1 MFSWFRQGPNTDADP
16 KQHLMGSAEN
26 ALMQASHRFQGYMK
40 FGEVLHLQ
48 GPWISVDMLSRAICH
63 LQRRHPIL
71 RTRLRMVSDKSD
83 SFFLEEDETVRLK
96 IRDIARKRTDCQT
109 FWRDEWRQRERD
121 TTAVGEGL
129 VEFWLLQDPEDI
141 KNNNSPQEIMVI
153 SEHAVSD
160 GLSLSN
166 LAHELLIA
174 LSDENEDLFKNSL
187 DWPITMETAIQNSL
201 TMLGRVMALTRF
213 IFSAVYLRSTNRLP
227 TARVPL
233 ASIEFPLTDLINH
246 SHTEASY
253 LILNKEDT
261 QVLLS
266 KCRQQ
271 NVTVTSAVSAAIL
284 CVLSTF
290 VKSDANQPTLLNFSI
305 GADTRRRCT
314 PPIPNHDLRYHV
326 SGLMSFTIPTNDIP
340 TTTEN
345 IWQLARNFGEHMKS
359 CVDAGQILALGL
371 IMGKLYQ
378 KTLGEPNLNELPTCG
393 VSSWGILPFKE
404 EYGQWKFLGM
414 TPFVNM
420 IRAVMPFTTIQTV
433 NGVLT
438 VMYVGT
444 DPVISKTVLEGLR
457 ESTMNKLQQMIHD

>member
-1 MFSWFRQGPNTDADP
+1 MGLSNFGFFRYETN
-16 KQHLMGSAEN
+16 E
-26 ALMQASHRFQGYMK
+26 
-40 FGEVLHLQ
+40 
-48 GPWISVDMLSRAICH
+48 ISPCSFLS
-63 LQRRHPIL
+63 
-71 RTRLRMVSDKSD
+71 
-83 SFFLEEDETVRLK
+83 FE
-96 IRDIARKRTDCQT
+96 
-109 FWRDEWRQRERD
+109 
-121 TTAVGEGL
+121 
-129 VEFWLLQDPEDI
+129 DPEDI
-141 KNNNSPQEIMVI
+141 NDDDSPREIMII

-166 LAHELLIA
+166 MAHELLVA
-174 LSDENEDLFKNSL
+174 LSDENEELFKNSL
-187 DWPITMETAIQNSL
+187 DWPITMETAVRNSL
-201 TMLGRVMALTRF
+201 TMLGRIMALTRF

-233 ASIEFPLTDLINH
+233 APIEFPLTDLINH

-253 LILNKEDT
+253 LLLTKEDT
-261 QVLLS
+261 QALLS

-290 VKSDANQPTLLNFSI
+290 VKSEGNQPTLLNFSI
-305 GADTRRRCT
+305 GADSRRRCT

-345 IWQLARNFGEHMKS
+345 TWQLARNVGNHMKS
-359 CVDAGQILALGL
+359 CIDAGQILALGL

-378 KTLGEPNLNELPTCG
+378 KTLGEPNFNELPTCG

-404 EYGQWKFLGM
+404 EYGRWKCLGM

-420 IRAVMPFTTIQTV
+420 IHGVMPFSTIQTV
-433 NGVLT
+433 NGILT
-438 VMYVGT
+438 VMYVVT
-444 DPVISKTVLEGLR
+444 EPVISKTVLEGLH